1 MKSIIAERYPNVL
14 EKQKHGEQISLLYNL
29 SGRFFAI
36 SLEEALD
43 IVIPD
48 NVRSV
53 PGAESFFRGVFIY
66 EETHVYIIKTHSR
79 LELSAPE
86 KYYTVI
92 CKIEGLKA
100 YIAIEINSIIDFI
113 DSARLRP
120 QQEDE
125 EASFVPAQFV
135 RDIYNY
141 EGSTILELKLKQLV
155 GI

>member
-1 MKSIIAERYPNVL
+1 MKSIIAETYPNVL
-14 EKQKHGEQISLLYNL
+14 EKQKLGEQISLLYNL

-53 PGAESFFRGVFIY
+53 PGSESFFRGVFIY
-66 EETHVYIIKTHSR
+66 EETPVYIIQTHSR
-79 LELSAPE
+79 LGLAAPE
-86 KYYTVI
+86 EYNTVI

-100 YIAIEINSIIDFI
+100 YIAIEINSVVDFVG
-113 DSARLRP
+113 SNQLRTRK
-120 QQEDE
+120 EDE
-125 EASFVPAQFV
+125 ETSFIPAEYV
-135 RDIYNY
+135 RNIYTY
-141 EGSTILELKLKQLV
+141 EGRKILELKLKQLV